1 MQLSTCTRGR
11 FGSTVLTSRV
21 KGTTTVDMGYAADVT
36 AIEAYELLRSRKDS
50 VLVDVR
56 TQAEW
61 SYVGLPDLSE
71 LGREVVQLE
80 WQRYPT
86 MAINENF
93 VSALS
98 AELQRRGTPADAP
111 ILFLCRS
118 GARSQAA
125 ARIMTEHGF
134 TNCLNVADGF
144 EGPLDAARH
153 RGSRDGWK
161 AQALPWRQT

>member
-1 MQLSTCTRGR
+1 M
-11 FGSTVLTSRV
+11 
-21 KGTTTVDMGYAADVT
+21 KGTTTVDRGYAADVT
-36 AIEAYELLRSRKDS
+36 ATEAYELLRSRKDS

-61 SYVGLPDLSE
+61 AYVGLPDLAE
-71 LGREVVQLE
+71 LGRELVRVE

-86 MAINENF
+86 MAINEDF
-93 VSALS
+93 VPALS

-111 ILFLCRS
+111 VLFLCRS

-125 ARIMTEHGF
+125 ARVMTEQGF